1 MDDEKI
7 MQIDVP
13 EVDMDGANSD
23 LNNILFKSVTQ
34 SVDDLAEAIIEQ
46 LLVDERFKKIFKQ
59 PRDNDQ
65 RKERRLL
72 SRQKNKEQQY
82 LLLED
87 LVAQDNKGL
96 ASSIKADQ
104 FAKEYLQVVDIL
116 YRELE
121 AEYDDFPVEHQKT
134 NPYRRYVEEG
144 YSWNVRTLM
153 RIEVFMLTLLQHS
166 TPAFL
171 YSKEQ
176 MSQIR
181 MESPKQLEQRVTR
194 LGREFLFLWNEM
206 DSIKQLKGNY
216 FTRNV
221 QILADFFESEDP
233 STKKFGGFDIKRKDA
248 NPESLEKLS
257 NLFIKLVG
265 FARRGKFQPNTRD
278 NRPRAGFVEPVAEIV
293 KPSSITMT
301 KDWIKRSQQLR
312 EAIDYFRR
320 YKQKNIV
327 LYRFQIQLELKNS
340 KVPYEQFQ
348 KFFGIVNKKAVRPQ
362 SFKGYLDFLY
372 FWKENFITQDLIQ
385 DMIIILD
392 ASSLIDV
399 PEQDDQKA
407 KLRDIPA
414 EFFEYMR
421 MILNENSEIFGDQK
435 PVLKLFPISVMQ
447 GKVWNMPA
455 ELIIETGDKE
465 KRAFFENCILPY
477 FVYMEIFDVDYS
489 DDIKNRFKRGQKS

>member
-1 MDDEKI
+1 MNGSKDI
-7 MQIDVP
+7 Q
-13 EVDMDGANSD
+13 
-23 LNNILFKSVTQ
+23 
-34 SVDDLAEAIIEQ
+34 
-46 LLVDERFKKIFKQ
+46 Q

-134 NPYRRYVEEG
+134 NPYQRYVEEG

-233 STKKFGGFDIKRKDA
+233 STK
-248 NPESLEKLS
+248 
-257 NLFIKLVG
+257 NLV
-265 FARRGKFQPNTRD
+265 
-278 NRPRAGFVEPVAEIV
+278 
-293 KPSSITMT
+293 
-301 KDWIKRSQQLR
+301 
-312 EAIDYFRR
+312 
-320 YKQKNIV
+320 
-327 LYRFQIQLELKNS
+327 
-340 KVPYEQFQ
+340 
-348 KFFGIVNKKAVRPQ
+348 
-362 SFKGYLDFLY
+362 
-372 FWKENFITQDLIQ
+372 DLI
-385 DMIIILD
+385 
-392 ASSLIDV
+392 
-399 PEQDDQKA
+399 
-407 KLRDIPA
+407 
-414 EFFEYMR
+414 
-421 MILNENSEIFGDQK
+421 
-435 PVLKLFPISVMQ
+435 
-447 GKVWNMPA
+447 
-455 ELIIETGDKE
+455 
-465 KRAFFENCILPY
+465 
-477 FVYMEIFDVDYS
+477 
-489 DDIKNRFKRGQKS
+489 